1 MSKIAGYSLLALG
14 GLAISYSFLKKEKK
28 VSNEEILMSKSK
40 ESACDLLQ
48 IKLDLVNSEIAKMNP
63 EVQALYK
70 KQNKTNDEQK
80 RFKELNDLARILNDQ
95 RTELN
100 QLKAKDCSSLPK
112 REDISCK
119 GIDTSIKEYSD
130 NIALWRKELLKP
142 NGQGIYSKGT
152 LKILIDKYNLGLL
165 KLQNEFSE
173 KGCRDIVEKQNL
185 NESGYLLSQQSEKQ
199 EGNVLK
205 SNYNEQYIYIGL
217 GTVVILS
224 GLYIITKK

>member
-48 IKLDLVNSEIAKMNP
+48 IKLDLVTSEDAKRS
-63 EVQALYK
+63 EEAQALNK
-70 KQNKTNDEQK
+70 KQNKNNYEQK
-80 RFKELNDLARILNDQ
+80 RLNELKDLGIILFHQ
-95 RTELN
+95 RNELN

-119 GIDTSIKEYSD
+119 AKDSSIKEYSD

-142 NGQGIYSKGT
+142 DGQGIYSKRT
-152 LKILIDKYNLGLL
+152 LKIFIDNANVGLL
-165 KLQNEFSE
+165 KLQNDFSE
-173 KGCRDIVEKQNL
+173 KGCRDILEKQNL

-205 SNYNEQYIYIGL
+205 SNYNEQYLYIGL
-217 GTVVILS
+217 GSVFLLT
-224 GLYIITKK
+224 GLYIISKK